1 MDSLDRNLRRSA
13 LQRLAKLAAASPA
26 PTTNTANTTTTTTN
40 NATIGT
46 LNSGSPFDYTNSHHI
61 LPSSPTR
68 RSQLQLP
75 PPPPPTD
82 FERLEDEIQGA
93 ARLSNGTAFMN
104 GGPRTSS
111 FPKASPQVLNARD
124 IEIILAL
131 CGSVEYINS
140 TDAASKLARLL
151 SPYLIDSS
159 VLQIEQSPQLRH
171 FTPSPWESLTTSIT
185 DSLALVGTLFPSQR
199 ESIVSTLDSYLR
211 RVKAQSGG
219 TPDFSDD
226 RAAIPVATLV
236 VSLLG
241 FFNSAAKR
249 MDLWNQEE
257 RVELVKTVREVLSPN
272 FLLSAETAFS
282 TIRNSHDKDLRLWK
296 RYTRHYAASGRP
308 LGAMLLQQ
316 GFTCLLAA
324 STSLLVVDPKLL
336 RDRNIL
342 DILLA
347 RSNKT
352 KETIITP
359 GSSSPST
366 RKSRLNRLSS
376 HSDALITN
384 GHDHH
389 HDLVSSL
396 VDMITEILA
405 LVEDGADYL
414 QVGSAWQQRLA
425 FSVKAY
431 AFISFCNCV
440 EYRHR
445 HPSPTQHLDD
455 LEDRDEYADILI
467 RLLESSLEDPM
478 QMVDQDLAKTVLK
491 IMAIVG
497 KNDPSFAVAVIR
509 LFPRYIVRSG
519 AEKETI
525 RVAGKCLAK
534 VLQTLS
540 QDAMITT
547 LYTLGNVLSSGNPE
561 RALTANTREKMH
573 PDLLDAAALG
583 SAISLSLNTDEEKFL
598 VYERVIEAIVGVAC
612 EMKDEKMVELAASIL
627 GQKVGKVNG
636 AVDAKIIVE
645 LAVLALAGGPLE
657 LKTVLKLL
665 DRLGTNAVGVR
676 DVNIAGA
683 VLEARIY
690 LSTHLK
696 LDNPLYDTYLTSLL
710 ECIINK
716 GDVHEQDNRKQ
727 MEPDSRTSPVEPP
740 KLRFLA
746 GSQLFLHLDI
756 VQLAARE
763 ISQFLQ
769 PLAILLN
776 TSNSERTE
784 MPPYNIHSNKDIQ
797 QLFRNAWFNCV
808 VHGFLRQSELVQS
821 HESFLRVI
829 ARHTPPLVAEARINH
844 MESDMDL
851 NTILRRGMNTQ
862 NIAEQKRKL
871 SSAIPTHDS
880 EIRGLSYPKVI
891 FLQAALLVESLRA
904 LEGDCSKILTY
915 FVDPSFKHGDEAT
928 CMSSI
933 AAEVISIYLKNVQL
947 GNLEAFRA
955 PYVSKQLVEF
965 FTGCCH
971 RVEKVQFVSAL
982 CASNI
987 ITAVPS
993 ALCQRSSVFA
1003 LLELLTML
1011 WNSCLEAE
1019 TDEYGWHSIYRSK
1032 VANIQ
1037 IELSDSYP
1045 FRKKTLKTYHER
1057 AKGWLLRVLDIAPLD
1072 VKGLLQKYLATF
1084 NDENVFG
1091 HVALGRS
1098 LAYDVGAAV
1107 PKSDPRLST
1116 LTDINLASD
1125 FMAQYTIRQA
1135 YRYDDNMPEHA
1146 PDWIHDSDR
1155 PDHMAEIYGKHGD
1168 AQAFLTH
1175 LETRAVNG
1183 KFVAISEVRDILR
1196 RTAGLLSQS
1205 HTEESILIQHF
1216 VGIPFAIFTKQSIKL
1231 GISLWMGVL
1240 NENKDIAP
1248 RILCEIARNWELT
1261 VRRKQGLFN
1270 PTFDA
1275 PDAFNTKMEYVPSD
1289 KGVLTKHQTAAI
1301 NMLSP
1306 HLTLLKFLSSHFHAS
1321 RHGDPN
1327 VIRVFL
1333 RLIRISLVGLKNA
1346 SPHPLAREARFQ
1358 FILFAL
1364 QVLKYTPGIMPAVMQ
1379 WKMKEEIFSAALSWF
1394 TYQPRWS
1401 YGGNR
1406 MQLRAEGLVMK
1417 EVALAIQSLSAVG
1430 NSTVK
1435 SLELKQELLLLL
1447 LENEQARVS
1456 TWITPLEAP
1465 RKQAPVPGIV
1475 PRQVSDV
1482 TLVTLLQTAWNENP
1496 ALAIQM
1502 IGRFPSKRYEAE
1514 VRKMMLAYPEKVV
1527 KIPEALYY
1535 ILGDKLPLDVNFQM
1549 RYLLYWAPLNPISA
1563 ATYLLPSYANN
1574 PFLLQYAVRA
1584 LENHSIDVT
1593 FFYVPQ
1599 FVQTLRYDALGY
1611 VERWILETGTFSQLF
1626 AHQIIWNMKANAY
1639 KDEDSEI
1646 PDPIKPTLDKVMDH
1660 LISSFSPADRSFYER
1675 EFNFFGEV
1683 TAISGKLRPFI
1694 GQPKEEKRQ
1703 KIEEELRKIK
1713 VDVGVYLPS
1722 NPDGIVIGIDRKS
1735 GKPLQSHAKA
1745 PYMATFRVRKKAN
1758 ASVAGDDAAVS
1769 SPRAENRVSAGL
1781 MGEEKWQACIF
1792 KVGDDCRQDM
1802 LALQLISAFRSIF
1815 NSVGL
1820 DVFVF
1825 PYRVVATA
1833 PGCGVI
1839 EVLPDS
1845 ISRDML
1851 GREAVNGL
1859 YDYFTTKHGGED
1871 SIKFQEARSNFV
1883 QSMAAYSVIS
1893 YLLQFKDR
1901 HNGNIM
1907 IDGSGHII
1915 HIDFGFCFDIAPGGI
1930 TFERAPFKLTAEMV
1944 AVMGGNLESQSYRW
1958 FEELCVKSFLA
1969 CRPYCEQLAHMVVLM
1984 LDSGLP
1990 CFKPETIQNFKARFV
2005 MERSER
2011 EAADYM
2017 RGLVKRAYGS
2027 YSTRG
2032 YDQFQ
2037 LLTNGI
2043 PY

>member
-13 LQRLAKLAAASPA
+13 LARLAKLAASSPA
-26 PTTNTANTTTTTTN
+26 PPVKEDD
-40 NATIGT
+40 I
-46 LNSGSPFDYTNSHHI
+46 
-61 LPSSPTR
+61 PSSPTR
-68 RSQLQLP
+68 RHR
-75 PPPPPTD
+75 PTCSD
-82 FERLEDEIQGA
+82 FERLEDEIQGPRNTPA
-93 ARLSNGTAFMN
+93 ANGSLGNGSLN
-104 GGPRTSS
+104 GGLKS
-111 FPKASPQVLNARD
+111 FMKVSPPVLASRD

-131 CGSVEYINS
+131 CGSVELTKS
-140 TDAASKLARLL
+140 SDVASKLFRLL
-151 SPYLIDSS
+151 SPYLLDSPFHI
-159 VLQIEQSPQLRH
+159 IEYSPQLRH
-171 FTPSPWESLTTSIT
+171 FAPSPWESLTTSIT
-185 DSLALVGTLFPSQR
+185 DGLTLIGTKFPQYR
-199 ESIVSTLDSYLR
+199 ETVASTLQSYLR

-219 TPDFSDD
+219 NPDFSDD
-226 RAAIPVATLV
+226 RAALPIATLV

-241 FFNSAAKR
+241 FFNSVAQR
-249 MDLWNQEE
+249 MELWTQEE
-257 RVELVKTVREVLSPN
+257 RVELIKQVRDILSPN

-282 TIRNSHDKDLRLWK
+282 TIRNSHDKDLKLWK
-296 RYTRHYAASGRP
+296 RYTRQYAASGRP

-316 GFTCLLAA
+316 GFTRLLAA
-324 STSLLVVDPKLL
+324 ATSLLVVDPKELK
-336 RDRNIL
+336 DSHVL
-342 DILLA
+342 DVLLA
-347 RSNKT
+347 RDKDPYSN
-352 KETIITP
+352 P
-359 GSSSPST
+359 GTSSPST
-366 RKSRLNRLSS
+366 RKPRLSRLSS
-376 HSDALITN
+376 HSDTLTN
-384 GHDHH
+384 GSSHE

-396 VDMITEILA
+396 VDLITEILA

-414 QVGSAWQQRLA
+414 QVGSSWQQRLA
-425 FSVKAY
+425 FSVKSY

-445 HPSPTQHLDD
+445 NPQTLD
-455 LEDRDEYADILI
+455 EMEERDEYADILVKW
-467 RLLESSLEDPM
+467 LETSLEEPI

-491 IMAIVG
+491 IMAIIG
-497 KNDPSFAVAVIR
+497 KKDQSFAVAVIR
-509 LFPRYIVRSG
+509 LLPRYIVRSG
-519 AEKETI
+519 AEKDTV
-525 RVAGKCLAK
+525 RVAGMCLAK

-540 QDAMITT
+540 QDAIITT

-561 RALTANTREKMH
+561 RALTANTRERMH
-573 PDLLDAAALG
+573 SEALEANALG

-612 EMKDEKMVELAASIL
+612 EIKDEKMVELAASIL
-627 GQKVGKVNG
+627 GQKVGKING

-645 LAVLALAGGPLE
+645 LAVLALAGSPPE

-690 LSTHLK
+690 MSNNLK
-696 LDNPLYDTYLTSLL
+696 PSNPLYDTYLTSLL

-716 GDVHEQDNRKQ
+716 GDIHEQDTRKQ
-727 MEPDSRTSPVEPP
+727 TESENRTSPVEPP

-769 PLAILLN
+769 PLAILLSAS
-776 TSNSERTE
+776 TPEPEDT
-784 MPPYNIHSNKDIQ
+784 PPYTIHASKDIQ
-797 QLFRNAWFNCV
+797 SLFRNAWFNCV

-821 HESFLRVI
+821 HETFLRVI

-844 MESDMDL
+844 TESDMEL

-871 SSAIPTHDS
+871 SNALPTHDG
-880 EIRGLSYPKVI
+880 EIRSLSYPKVI
-891 FLQAALLVESLRA
+891 FLQATLLVESLRA

-915 FVDPSFKHGDEAT
+915 FIDPSFKHSDEAT

-933 AAEVISIYLKNVQL
+933 AAEVINIYLRNVQM
-947 GNLEAFRA
+947 GNLKAFRA
-955 PYVSKQLVEF
+955 PHVAHQLVQF

-971 RVEKVQFVSAL
+971 RVEKVQYVAAN
-982 CASNI
+982 CADRI
-987 ITAVPS
+987 ISAVPS
-993 ALCQRSSVFA
+993 ALCQKSSIFA
-1003 LLELLTML
+1003 LLELLTLM

-1019 TDEYGWHSIYRSK
+1019 TDEYGWHSVYKSPL
-1032 VANIQ
+1032 AGIQ

-1045 FRKKTLKTYHER
+1045 LRRKTLKTYNDR
-1057 AKGWLLRVLDIAPLD
+1057 AKTWLLRVLDIAPLD
-1072 VKGLLQKYLATF
+1072 VKGLLQKYLAKF
-1084 NDENVFG
+1084 SDENVFG
-1091 HVALGRS
+1091 HVSLGRS

-1107 PKSDPRLST
+1107 PRSDPRLSA
-1116 LTDINLASD
+1116 LDQREADINLASD

-1135 YRYDDNMPEHA
+1135 YRYDENMPDHP
-1146 PDWIHDSDR
+1146 PDWIHDSDK

-1175 LETRAVNG
+1175 LESRAVTG
-1183 KFVAISEVRDILR
+1183 KFIAISEVRDILR
-1196 RTAGLLSQS
+1196 RTAGLLCQS
-1205 HTEESILIQHF
+1205 HAEQSILIQHF

-1240 NENKDIAP
+1240 NENKSIAP
-1248 RILCEIARNWELT
+1248 RILTEIARNWELT

-1270 PTFDA
+1270 TSLDA
-1275 PDAFNTKMEYVPSD
+1275 LDAFNTKMDYAPSD
-1289 KGVLTKHQTAAI
+1289 KQWLTKNQTTAL
-1301 NMLSP
+1301 NLLSP
-1306 HLTLLKFLSSHFHAS
+1306 HLRLLQFLSSNFHAS

-1327 VIRVFL
+1327 IIRVYL
-1333 RLIRISLVGLKNA
+1333 RLIRITLQGLKTA

-1358 FILFAL
+1358 FILFSL
-1364 QVLKYTPGIMPAVMQ
+1364 QVLKYTPGIMPAATQ
-1379 WKMKEEIFSAALSWF
+1379 WKLKEDIFSAALSWF

-1401 YGGNR
+1401 FGGSR
-1406 MQLRAEGLVMK
+1406 LQLKAESAIMK
-1417 EVALAIQSLSAVG
+1417 EVAQAIQSLTAVG
-1430 NSTVK
+1430 NPTVK

-1447 LENEQARVS
+1447 LENEQARVT
-1456 TWITPLEAP
+1456 TWITPLDAP
-1465 RKQAPVPGIV
+1465 KKQQPVPGVV
-1475 PRQVSDV
+1475 PRQVSDHL
-1482 TLVTLLQTAWNENP
+1482 LVSLLQTAWNENP

-1502 IGRFPSKRYEAE
+1502 IARFPSKRFETE

-1535 ILGDKLPLDVNFQM
+1535 ILGDKLPLDVNFQL

-1584 LENHSIDVT
+1584 LENHSIDLT

-1599 FVQTLRYDALGY
+1599 FVQTLRYDTLGY
-1611 VERWILETGTFSQLF
+1611 MERWILETGKFSQLF

-1646 PDPIKPTLDKVMDH
+1646 PDPIKPALDKVMEQI
-1660 LISSFSPADRSFYER
+1660 ISGFSPQDKSFYER

-1683 TAISGKLRPFI
+1683 TSISGKLRPYI
-1694 GQPKEEKRQ
+1694 GKPKEEKKQ

-1745 PYMATFRVRKKAN
+1745 PYMATFRVRKKMN
-1758 ASVAGDDAAVS
+1758 MSF
-1769 SPRAENRVSAGL
+1769 AENDVPTSPGALSRADSRGGSGVM
-1781 MGEEKWQACIF
+1781 MGEEKWQACMF

-1802 LALQLISAFRSIF
+1802 LALQLISAFRTIF

-1907 IDGSGHII
+1907 IDGQGHII

-1944 AVMGGNLESQSYRW
+1944 AVMGGSIESQAYKW

-2005 MERSER
+2005 LERNER
-2011 EAADYM
+2011 DAADYM
-2017 RGLVKRAYGS
+2017 RNLVKRAYGS
-2027 YSTRG
+2027 YSTKG

>member
-13 LQRLAKLAAASPA
+13 LARLAKLAAASPA
-26 PTTNTANTTTTTTN
+26 APAKEPT
-40 NATIGT
+40 
-46 LNSGSPFDYTNSHHI
+46 S
-61 LPSSPTR
+61 PSSPTR
-68 RSQLQLP
+68 RYR
-75 PPPPPTD
+75 PTSSD
-82 FERLEDEIQGA
+82 YERLEEEIFITRQTNGA
-93 ARLSNGTAFMN
+93 ASGFMN
-104 GGPRTSS
+104 GGIKP
-111 FPKASPQVLNARD
+111 FPKPSQPTARD
-124 IEIILAL
+124 IEILLAL
-131 CGSVEYINS
+131 CGSADLLKS
-140 TDAASKLARLL
+140 TDAATKLCRLL
-151 SPYLIDSS
+151 SPYLLDSPFQQ
-159 VLQIEQSPQLRH
+159 VEYSPQFRN
-171 FTPSPWESLTTSIT
+171 FNPSPWESLTSSIT
-185 DSLALVGTLFPSQR
+185 DSLATIGIKFPHLR
-199 ESIVSTLDSYLR
+199 DSTVHLLSSYLT
-211 RVKAQSGG
+211 RVQAQSGG

-226 RAAIPVATLV
+226 RAALPIATLV

-241 FFNSAAKR
+241 FFSSAANR
-249 MDLWNQEE
+249 MELWTKEE
-257 RVELVKTVREVLSPN
+257 RLNLIKTVREILSPG

-282 TIRNSHDKDLRLWK
+282 TIRNSHDKDLKLWK

-316 GFTCLLAA
+316 GFTSLLASA
-324 STSLLVVDPKLL
+324 TSLLVAEPKQLKDAHVLDVLL
-336 RDRNIL
+336 NKAKEPN
-342 DILLA
+342 LA
-347 RSNKT
+347 S
-352 KETIITP
+352 
-359 GSSSPST
+359 GASSPAT
-366 RKSRLNRLSS
+366 RKPRLSRLSS
-376 HSDALITN
+376 HSDALTN
-384 GHDHH
+384 GSTHE
-389 HDLVSSL
+389 SEIIAEL
-396 VDMITEILA
+396 VDLITEILA

-425 FSVKAY
+425 FSVKSY

-445 HPSPTQHLDD
+445 SLHT
-455 LEDRDEYADILI
+455 LEEVEERDEYADILI
-467 RLLESSLEDPM
+467 KWLETSLEDPI

-491 IMAIVG
+491 IMAVVART
-497 KNDPSFAVAVIR
+497 DQSFAVAVIR
-509 LFPRYIVRSG
+509 LLPRYIVRSG
-519 AEKETI
+519 AEKETV
-525 RVAGKCLAK
+525 RVAGKCLAR

-540 QDAMITT
+540 QDAIITT
-547 LYTLGNVLSSGNPE
+547 LYTLGNILSSGNPE
-561 RALTANTREKMH
+561 RALTANTRERIH
-573 PDLLDAAALG
+573 PDLLDTNALG

-612 EMKDEKMVELAASIL
+612 EIKDEKMVELAASIL
-627 GQKVGKVNG
+627 GQKVGKINA

-645 LAVLALAGGPLE
+645 LAVLALAGSAIE

-665 DRLGTNAVGVR
+665 DRLGTNAVGNR

-683 VLEARIY
+683 VLEARIHLSTNIKLTNPLFETY
-690 LSTHLK
+690 LS
-696 LDNPLYDTYLTSLL
+696 SLL
-710 ECIINK
+710 ESIINK
-716 GDVHEQDNRKQ
+716 GDIHEQESRKPPETENRA
-727 MEPDSRTSPVEPP
+727 SPIEPP

-769 PLAILLN
+769 PLAILLAN
-776 TSNSERTE
+776 AETSEPET
-784 MPPYNIHSNKDIQ
+784 PPYTIHPNKDIQ
-797 QLFRNAWFNCV
+797 SLFRNAWFNCV
-808 VHGFLRQSELVQS
+808 VHGFLRQSELVQT
-821 HESFLRVI
+821 HEAFLRVI
-829 ARHTPPLVAEARINH
+829 ARHTPPLIAEARINQT
-844 MESDMDL
+844 ESDMEL
-851 NTILRRGMNTQ
+851 NTVLRRGMNTQ

-871 SSAIPTHDS
+871 TSALPTHDS

-915 FVDPSFKHGDEAT
+915 FVDPIFKHGDEAT

-933 AAEVISIYLKNVQL
+933 AAEVMGIYLRSVQQ

-955 PYVSKQLVEF
+955 PHVARQLVEF

-971 RVEKVQFVSAL
+971 RVEKVQHVAAL
-982 CASNI
+982 CADKI

-993 ALCQRSSVFA
+993 ALCQKSSMFA
-1003 LLELLTML
+1003 LLELLTLL

-1019 TDEYGWHSIYRSK
+1019 TDEYGWHSIYRSH
-1032 VANIQ
+1032 VARIQ
-1037 IELSDSYP
+1037 IELSDSYT
-1045 FRKKTLKTYHER
+1045 FRRKTLKTYNDR
-1057 AKGWLLRVLDIAPLD
+1057 AKKWLLRVLDIAPLD
-1072 VKGLLQKYLATF
+1072 VKGLLQKYLAKF
-1084 NDENVFG
+1084 DDESAFG
-1091 HVALGRS
+1091 HVSLGRS
-1098 LAYDVGAAV
+1098 LAYDVGACV
-1107 PKSDPRLST
+1107 PGSDPRLSA
-1116 LTDINLASD
+1116 LDQREGDINLASD
-1125 FMAQYTIRQA
+1125 FMAQYTIRQT
-1135 YRYDDNMPEHA
+1135 YRYDDSMPDHQ
-1146 PDWIHDSDR
+1146 PDWIHPDKPDQMSDL
-1155 PDHMAEIYGKHGD
+1155 YGKHGD
-1168 AQAFLTH
+1168 AEAFLTH
-1175 LETRAVNG
+1175 LESRAING

-1196 RTAGLLSQS
+1196 RTAGLLCQS
-1205 HTEESILIQHF
+1205 HVEQSALIQHF

-1240 NENKDIAP
+1240 NENKSIAP
-1248 RILCEIARNWELT
+1248 RIISEIARNWELT

-1270 PTFDA
+1270 TTFDA
-1275 PDAFNTKMEYVPSD
+1275 PDAFNTKMEYVASD
-1289 KGVLTKHQTAAI
+1289 KQLLTKHQTTAI

-1306 HLTLLKFLSSHFHAS
+1306 HLRLLQFLSSHFHAS
-1321 RHGDPN
+1321 RHGDPS
-1327 VIRVFL
+1327 VIRIFL
-1333 RLIRISLVGLKNA
+1333 RLIRISLQGLKTA
-1346 SPHPLAREARFQ
+1346 SPHPLAREVRFQ
-1358 FILFAL
+1358 FILFSL
-1364 QVLKYTPGIMPAVMQ
+1364 QVLKYTPGVMPAVLQ
-1379 WKMKEEIFSAALSWF
+1379 WKLKDQILSAALSWF
-1394 TYQPRWS
+1394 TYSPRWS
-1401 YGGNR
+1401 YGGSR
-1406 MQLRAEGLVMK
+1406 LQLKSESAILK
-1417 EVALAIQSLSAVG
+1417 EVAQATVSLTPVG
-1430 NSTVK
+1430 AGVK
-1435 SLELKQELLLLL
+1435 SLELKQELFLLL
-1447 LENEQARVS
+1447 LENEQARVT
-1456 TWITPLEAP
+1456 TWITPLEP
-1465 RKQAPVPGIV
+1465 PKKQQPVPGII
-1475 PRQVSDV
+1475 PRPISDHLLVSVLQV
-1482 TLVTLLQTAWNENP
+1482 AWNESP
-1496 ALAIQM
+1496 SLALQM
-1502 IGRFPSKRYEAE
+1502 IGRFPSKRYETE
-1514 VRKMMLAYPEKVV
+1514 VRKLMLLYPEKVV

-1535 ILGDKLPLDVNFQM
+1535 ILGDKLPLDFNFQL

-1574 PFLLQYAVRA
+1574 PFLLQYAIRA

-1599 FVQTLRYDALGY
+1599 FVQTLRYDTLGY
-1611 VERWILETGTFSQLF
+1611 VERYILETGKFSQLF

-1639 KDEDSEI
+1639 KDEDSEV

-1660 LISSFSPADRSFYER
+1660 LVNSFSPADRSFYER

-1683 TAISGKLRPFI
+1683 TSISGKLRPFI
-1694 GQPKEEKRQ
+1694 GFPKEEKKQ

-1758 ASVAGDDAAVS
+1758 ASVTTDDGPS
-1769 SPRAENRVSAGL
+1769 RAESRLGSQ
-1781 MGEEKWQACIF
+1781 GEEKWQSCIF

-1871 SIKFQEARSNFV
+1871 AIKFQEARSNFV

-1907 IDGSGHII
+1907 IDGQGHII

-1944 AVMGGNLESQSYRW
+1944 AVMGGSVESQAYRW

-1969 CRPYCEQLAHMVVLM
+1969 CRPYCEQLAHLVVLM

-2005 MERSER
+2005 LEKNERD
-2011 EAADYM
+2011 AADFM

>member
-13 LQRLAKLAAASPA
+13 LARLAKLAAASPA
-26 PTTNTANTTTTTTN
+26 PPIEENV
-40 NATIGT
+40 
-46 LNSGSPFDYTNSHHI
+46 

-68 RSQLQLP
+68 RNR
-75 PPPPPTD
+75 PTSSD
-82 FERLEDEIQGA
+82 FERLEEEI
-93 ARLSNGTAFMN
+93 LSHRQTNGFASGYVN
-104 GGPRTSS
+104 GGLKSS
-111 FPKASPQVLNARD
+111 LLKPPTLTARD
-124 IEIILAL
+124 IEILLAL
-131 CGSVEYINS
+131 CGSVELVKS
-140 TDAASKLARLL
+140 SDAATKLSRLL
-151 SPYLIDSS
+151 SPHLLDAPFQQVEY
-159 VLQIEQSPQLRH
+159 SPQLRH
-171 FTPSPWESLTTSIT
+171 FNPSPWESLTTSIT
-185 DSLALVGTLFPSQR
+185 DSLALIGIKFPQLRDTS
-199 ESIVSTLDSYLR
+199 VSTLHSYLR
-211 RVKAQSGG
+211 RVRAQSGG

-241 FFNSAAKR
+241 FFKSASAR
-249 MDLWNQEE
+249 MELWSQEE
-257 RVELVKTVREVLSPN
+257 RVDLVKNIREILSPN

-282 TIRNSHDKDLRLWK
+282 TIRNSHDKELKLWK
-296 RYTRHYAASGRP
+296 KYTRQYAASGRP

-324 STSLLVVDPKLL
+324 ATSLLVVEPKELK
-336 RDRNIL
+336 DAHVL
-342 DILLA
+342 DVLMC
-347 RSNKT
+347 RT
-352 KETIITP
+352 KEPVYNSGT
-359 GSSSPST
+359 SSPSV
-366 RKSRLNRLSS
+366 RKSRLSRLST
-376 HSDALITN
+376 HSDIIPN
-384 GHDHH
+384 GAHH
-389 HDLVSSL
+389 HQLQDSDIVSSL

-405 LVEDGADYL
+405 LVEDGVDYL
-414 QVGSAWQQRLA
+414 QVGSSWQQRLA

-440 EYRHR
+440 EYRTR
-445 HPSPTQHLDD
+445 HAPQHVD
-455 LEDRDEYADILI
+455 EVEERDEYADILI
-467 RLLESSLEDPM
+467 KWLETSLEDPI

-491 IMAIVG
+491 IMAILG
-497 KNDPSFAVAVIR
+497 KNDQSFAVAVIR
-509 LFPRYIVRSG
+509 LLPRYIVRSG
-519 AEKETI
+519 AEKETVRI
-525 RVAGKCLAK
+525 AGKCLAR

-540 QDAMITT
+540 QDAIITT
-547 LYTLGNVLSSGNPE
+547 LYTLGNVLSSGSPE
-561 RALTANTREKMH
+561 RALTANTRERMH
-573 PDLLDAAALG
+573 PDLLDANTLG
-583 SAISLSLNTDEEKFL
+583 SALSLSLNTEEEKFL
-598 VYERVIEAIVGVAC
+598 VHERVIEAIVGVAC
-612 EMKDEKMVELAASIL
+612 ETKDEKMVELASSIL
-627 GQKVGKVNG
+627 GQKVGKSNS

-645 LAVLALAGGPLE
+645 LAVLALAGSPPE

-690 LSTHLK
+690 MSNHLK
-696 LDNPLYDTYLTSLL
+696 PNHPLYDTYLTSLL

-716 GDVHEQDNRKQ
+716 GDIHEQDNRKQ
-727 MEPDSRTSPVEPP
+727 NEAESRTSPVEPP

-769 PLAILLN
+769 PLAILLA
-776 TSNSERTE
+776 NSAPEQPE
-784 MPPYNIHSNKDIQ
+784 MPPYTIHQDREIQ
-797 QLFRNAWFNCV
+797 SLFRNAWFNCA
-808 VHGFLRQSELVQS
+808 VHGFLRQSELVQT
-821 HESFLRVI
+821 HEPFLRII

-851 NTILRRGMNTQ
+851 NTILRRGMNPQ

-871 SSAIPTHDS
+871 SSALPTHDG
-880 EIRGLSYPKVI
+880 EIKGLSYPKVI

-915 FVDPSFKHGDEAT
+915 FVDPAFKSGDEAT

-933 AAEVISIYLKNVQL
+933 ASEVISIYLRNVHQ
-947 GNLEAFRA
+947 GNLKAFAA
-955 PYVSKQLVEF
+955 PHVARQLVEF

-971 RVEKVQFVSAL
+971 RVEKVQFVSAG
-982 CASNI
+982 CADRI

-993 ALCQRSSVFA
+993 ALCQKSSMFA
-1003 LLELLTML
+1003 LLELLSLL
-1011 WNSCLEAE
+1011 WNSCLESE
-1019 TDEYGWHSIYRSK
+1019 TDEYGWHSVYRSK
-1032 VANIQ
+1032 VVKIS

-1045 FRKKTLKTYHER
+1045 FRKKTLRTYNDR
-1057 AKGWLLRVLDIAPLD
+1057 AKRWLLRVLDIAPMD
-1072 VKGLLQKYLATF
+1072 VKGLLQKYLAKF
-1084 NDENVFG
+1084 DDENVFG
-1091 HVALGRS
+1091 HVSLGRS
-1098 LAYDVGAAV
+1098 LAYDIGAAV
-1107 PKSDPRLST
+1107 PASDPRLST
-1116 LTDINLASD
+1116 LDQREVDINLASD

-1135 YRYDDNMPEHA
+1135 YRYDDNMPGHQ
-1146 PDWIHDSDR
+1146 PDWINAADK
-1155 PDHMAEIYGKHGD
+1155 PDHSLEIYGKHGD

-1175 LETRAVNG
+1175 LESRAVNG

-1196 RTAGLLSQS
+1196 RTAGLLCQS
-1205 HTEESILIQHF
+1205 HTEQSVLIQHF

-1240 NENKDIAP
+1240 NENLSIAP
-1248 RILCEIARNWELT
+1248 RILSEIARNWELT

-1270 PTFDA
+1270 GNFDA
-1275 PDAFNTKMEYVPSD
+1275 PDAFNAKMEYVPSD
-1289 KGVLTKHQTAAI
+1289 KQLLTKNQQAAI

-1306 HLTLLKFLSSHFHAS
+1306 HFRLLQFLSSHFHAS

-1333 RLIRISLVGLKNA
+1333 RMVRISLQGLKNA
-1346 SPHPLAREARFQ
+1346 SPHPLAREARFL

-1364 QVLKYTPGIMPAVMQ
+1364 QVLKHTPGIMPVVQQ
-1379 WKMKEEIFSAALSWF
+1379 WKLKDQIFSAALSWF
-1394 TYQPRWS
+1394 TYRPRWS
-1401 YGGNR
+1401 YGGSR
-1406 MQLRAEGLVMK
+1406 MQLKAESVIMRD
-1417 EVALAIQSLSAVG
+1417 VALAIQGLSSVG
-1430 NSTVK
+1430 NANVK
-1435 SLELKQELLLLL
+1435 SLELKQELLMLL
-1447 LENEQARVS
+1447 LENEQARVM
-1456 TWITPLEAP
+1456 TWISPLEGP
-1465 RKQAPVPGIV
+1465 RKQQPVPGIV
-1475 PRQVSDV
+1475 PRPVSEQF
-1482 TLVTLLQTAWNENP
+1482 LVSLLQTAWNENP

-1502 IGRFPSKRYEAE
+1502 ISRFPSKRFETD
-1514 VRKMMLAYPEKVV
+1514 VRKMMLALPEKVV
-1527 KIPEALYY
+1527 KIPEALHY
-1535 ILGDKLPLDVNFQM
+1535 ILGDKLPLDVNFQL
-1549 RYLLYWAPLNPISA
+1549 RYLLYWAPMDPISS

-1574 PFLLQYAVRA
+1574 PFLLQYAIRA
-1584 LENHSIDVT
+1584 LETHSIDVT

-1599 FVQTLRYDALGY
+1599 FVQTLRYDTLGY
-1611 VERWILETGTFSQLF
+1611 VERYILETGKFSQLF
-1626 AHQIIWNMKANAY
+1626 AHQIIWNMKANAF
-1639 KDEDSEI
+1639 KDEDSEV
-1646 PDPIKPTLDKVMDH
+1646 PDAVKPTLDKVVDH
-1660 LISSFSPADRSFYER
+1660 LVGSFSPADRSFYER
-1675 EFNFFGEV
+1675 EFTFFGEV

-1694 GQPKEEKRQ
+1694 GAPKEEKRQ

-1745 PYMATFRVRKKAN
+1745 PYMATFRVRKKPN
-1758 ASVAGDDAAVS
+1758 VSVASDDAGAVA
-1769 SPRAENRVSAGL
+1769 RAESRLGSQ
-1781 MGEEKWQACIF
+1781 GEEKWQACIF
-1792 KVGDDCRQDM
+1792 KVGDDCRQDV
-1802 LALQLISAFRSIF
+1802 LALQLICAFRCIW

-1871 SIKFQEARSNFV
+1871 SIQFQEARSNFV

-1907 IDGSGHII
+1907 IDGQGHII

-1944 AVMGGNLESQSYRW
+1944 AVMGGSTESQAYRW

-1969 CRPYCEQLAHMVVLM
+1969 CRPYCEQLAHLVVLM

-2005 MERSER
+2005 LEKSER
-2011 EAADYM
+2011 DAAEFM

-2027 YSTRG
+2027 YSTKG

>member
-1 MDSLDRNLRRSA
+1 MDLLDRNLRRSA
-13 LQRLAKLAAASPA
+13 LARLAKLAAVSPA
-26 PTTNTANTTTTTTN
+26 PPAKED
-40 NATIGT
+40 I
-46 LNSGSPFDYTNSHHI
+46 F
-61 LPSSPTR
+61 PSSPTR
-68 RSQLQLP
+68 RNR
-75 PPPPPTD
+75 PTASD
-82 FERLEDEIQGA
+82 FERLEEEISTSSRQA
-93 ARLSNGTAFMN
+93 N
-104 GGPRTSS
+104 GGIGSGFLNGVLRGS
-111 FPKASPQVLNARD
+111 FIKASPPILTARD

-131 CGSVEYINS
+131 CGSVELTKS
-140 TDAASKLARLL
+140 SDAASKLSHLL
-151 SPYLIDSS
+151 SPYLLDSPFHQ
-159 VLQIEQSPQLRH
+159 VEYSPQFRL
-171 FTPSPWESLTTSIT
+171 FNPSPWESLTTSIA
-185 DSLALVGTLFPSQR
+185 DALALIGIKFPHHR
-199 ESIVSTLDSYLR
+199 EPVVSTLQSYLLK
-211 RVKAQSGG
+211 VKAQSGG

-226 RAAIPVATLV
+226 RAAIPIATLV

-241 FFNSAAKR
+241 FFSSAAKR
-249 MDLWNQEE
+249 MEVWTHEE
-257 RVELVKTVREVLSPN
+257 RVDLIKTVRETLSQN

-296 RYTRHYAASGRP
+296 RYTRQYAASGRP
-308 LGAMLLQQ
+308 LGAMN
-316 GFTCLLAA
+316 
-324 STSLLVVDPKLL
+324 P
-336 RDRNIL
+336 
-342 DILLA
+342 
-347 RSNKT
+347 
-352 KETIITP
+352 
-359 GSSSPST
+359 
-366 RKSRLNRLSS
+366 
-376 HSDALITN
+376 
-384 GHDHH
+384 
-389 HDLVSSL
+389 
-396 VDMITEILA
+396 
-405 LVEDGADYL
+405 
-414 QVGSAWQQRLA
+414 
-425 FSVKAY
+425 
-431 AFISFCNCV
+431 
-440 EYRHR
+440 
-445 HPSPTQHLDD
+445 LDD
-455 LEDRDEYADILI
+455 MEERDEYADILI
-467 RLLESSLEDPM
+467 KWLETSLEDPI

-491 IMAIVG
+491 IMAIMG
-497 KNDPSFAVAVIR
+497 KNDQSFAVNVVR
-509 LFPRYIVRSG
+509 LLPRYIVRSG
-519 AEKETI
+519 AEKETV
-525 RVAGKCLAK
+525 RVAGKCLAR

-540 QDAMITT
+540 QDAIITT
-547 LYTLGNVLSSGNPE
+547 LYTLGNVLSSGSPE
-561 RALTANTREKMH
+561 RALTANSRERIH
-573 PDLLDAAALG
+573 PDLLDANALG
-583 SAISLSLNTDEEKFL
+583 STISLSLNTDEEKFL

-612 EMKDEKMVELAASIL
+612 EIKDEKMVELAASIL
-627 GQKVGKVNG
+627 GQKVGKINA

-645 LAVLALAGGPLE
+645 LAVLALAGSPPE
-657 LKTVLKLL
+657 LKTVMKLL

-690 LSTHLK
+690 MSSNLK
-696 LDNPLYDTYLTSLL
+696 PTDPLYDTYLTSLL

-716 GDVHEQDNRKQ
+716 GDIHEQDTRKQ
-727 MEPDSRTSPVEPP
+727 TEPDSRTSPVEPP

-769 PLAILLN
+769 PLAILLSGSS
-776 TSNSERTE
+776 TDGLG
-784 MPPYNIHSNKDIQ
+784 MPPYDLHPSKDIQ
-797 QLFRNAWFNCV
+797 SLFRNAWFNCV
-808 VHGFLRQSELVQS
+808 VHGFLRQ
-821 HESFLRVI
+821 
-829 ARHTPPLVAEARINH
+829 
-844 MESDMDL
+844 
-851 NTILRRGMNTQ
+851 
-862 NIAEQKRKL
+862 K
-871 SSAIPTHDS
+871 
-880 EIRGLSYPKVI
+880 
-891 FLQAALLVESLRA
+891 
-904 LEGDCSKILTY
+904 GDCSKILTY

-933 AAEVISIYLKNVQL
+933 AAEAITIYLRNVQQ
-947 GNLEAFRA
+947 GNLNAFRA
-955 PYVSKQLVEF
+955 PHVARQLAEF

-971 RVEKVQFVSAL
+971 RVEKVQYMAAV
-982 CASNI
+982 CADRI

-993 ALCQRSSVFA
+993 ALCQKSSMFT
-1003 LLELLTML
+1003 LLELLTLL
-1011 WNSCLEAE
+1011 WNGCLEAE
-1019 TDEYGWHSIYRSK
+1019 TDEYGWHSIYRST
-1032 VANIQ
+1032 VANVQ

-1045 FRKKTLKTYHER
+1045 FRKKTLKIYNER
-1057 AKGWLLRVLDIAPLD
+1057 AKNWLLRVLDIAPLD
-1072 VKGLLQKYLATF
+1072 VKGLLQKYLAKF

-1091 HVALGRS
+1091 HVELGRS

-1107 PKSDPRLST
+1107 PRSDPRLSM
-1116 LTDINLASD
+1116 LDQREADINLASD

-1135 YRYDDNMPEHA
+1135 YRYDDNMPDHQ
-1146 PDWIHDSDR
+1146 PDWIHDSDK

-1175 LETRAVNG
+1175 LESRAVNG

-1196 RTAGLLSQS
+1196 RTAGLLCQS
-1205 HTEESILIQHF
+1205 HTEQSILIQHF

-1231 GISLWMGVL
+1231 GISVWMGVL
-1240 NENKDIAP
+1240 NENLGMAP
-1248 RILCEIARNWELT
+1248 RILGEVARNWELT

-1270 PTFDA
+1270 PDFDA
-1275 PDAFNTKMEYVPSD
+1275 PDAFNTKMEYVVSD
-1289 KGVLTKHQTAAI
+1289 KQVLTKHQTAAI

-1306 HLTLLKFLSSHFHAS
+1306 HLRLLQFMSSHFHAS

-1327 VIRVFL
+1327 VIRIFL
-1333 RLIRISLVGLKNA
+1333 RLIRITLQGLKSA

-1358 FILFAL
+1358 FILFSL
-1364 QVLKYTPGIMPAVMQ
+1364 QVLKYTPGILPAVMQ
-1379 WKMKEEIFSAALSWF
+1379 WKLKDQIFSAALSWF

-1401 YGGNR
+1401 YGGSR
-1406 MQLRAEGLVMK
+1406 MQLKAESAIMK
-1417 EVALAIQSLSAVG
+1417 EVAQAIQGLTALG
-1430 NSTVK
+1430 NASVK
-1435 SLELKQELLLLL
+1435 SLEMKQELLLML
-1447 LENEQARVS
+1447 LENEQARVT
-1456 TWITPLEAP
+1456 TWITPLDPP
-1465 RKQAPVPGIV
+1465 RKQQPVPGIV
-1475 PRQVSDV
+1475 PRLVNDHA
-1482 TLVTLLQTAWNENP
+1482 LVTLLPTAWNENP
-1496 ALAIQM
+1496 QLAIQM
-1502 IGRFPSKRYEAE
+1502 INRFPSKRYEVE
-1514 VRKMMLAYPEKVV
+1514 VRKMMLSYPEKVV

-1535 ILGDKLPLDVNFQM
+1535 ILGDKLPLDVNFQL

-1574 PFLLQYAVRA
+1574 PYLLQYAVRA

-1599 FVQTLRYDALGY
+1599 FVQTLRYDTLGY
-1611 VERWILETGTFSQLF
+1611 MERYILETGKFSQLF

-1639 KDEDSEI
+1639 KDEDSEV

-1660 LISSFSPADRSFYER
+1660 LVSSLSPQDKSFYER

-1694 GQPKEEKRQ
+1694 GAPKEEKKQ

-1758 ASVAGDDAAVS
+1758 ASVAGDDTT
-1769 SPRAENRVSAGL
+1769 SPGALSRAESRIGSL
-1781 MGEEKWQACIF
+1781 GEEKWQACIF

-1815 NSVGL
+1815 YSVGL

-1833 PGCGVI
+1833 PGCGII

-1907 IDGSGHII
+1907 IDGQGHII

-1944 AVMGGNLESQSYRW
+1944 AVMGGSTESQAYRW

-1969 CRPYCEQLAHMVVLM
+1969 CRPYCEQLAHLVVLM

-2005 MERSER
+2005 LDRNERD
-2011 EAADYM
+2011 AADFM
-2017 RGLVKRAYGS
+2017 RNLVKRSYGS
-2027 YSTRG
+2027 YSTKG

>member
-1 MDSLDRNLRRSA
+1 MDSLDRDLRRSA
-13 LQRLAKLAAASPA
+13 LSRLAKLAAASPA
-26 PTTNTANTTTTTTN
+26 PPVPDYSN
-40 NATIGT
+40 NI
-46 LNSGSPFDYTNSHHI
+46 SI
-61 LPSSPTR
+61 PSSPTR
-68 RSQLQLP
+68 RNQQP
-75 PPPPPTD
+75 PPPPPPATD
-82 FERLEDEIQGA
+82 FEKLEEEIQGGT
-93 ARLSNGTAFMN
+93 RFTNGGGGGAAFMN
-104 GGPRTSS
+104 GGPRSS
-111 FPKASPQVLNARD
+111 FIKSSPQTLNARD

-131 CGSVEYINS
+131 CGSVEFVNS
-140 TDAASKLARLL
+140 TEAASKLARLL

-159 VLQIEQSPQLRH
+159 ILQVEQSPQLRH
-171 FTPSPWESLTTSIT
+171 FNPSPWESLTTSIT

-199 ESIVSTLDSYLR
+199 DSIVSTLNSYLR
-211 RVKAQSGG
+211 RIKSQAGG

-257 RVELVKTVREVLSPN
+257 RVELIKTVREILSPN

-282 TIRNSHDKDLRLWK
+282 TIRNSHGKELKLWK
-296 RYTRHYAASGRP
+296 RYTRQYAASGRP

-336 RDRNIL
+336 RDRDVL
-342 DILLA
+342 DVLLA
-347 RSNKT
+347 RTNKT

-359 GSSSPST
+359 GSASPST
-366 RKSRLNRLSS
+366 RKARLNRLSS
-376 HSDALITN
+376 HSDALTN
-384 GHDHH
+384 GHDQN
-389 HDLVSSL
+389 DLVSSL

-431 AFISFCNCV
+431 AFVSFCNCV
-440 EYRHR
+440 EYRRR
-445 HPSPTQHLDD
+445 HPTLNH
-455 LEDRDEYADILI
+455 LEDVESRDEHADLLI
-467 RLLESSLEDPM
+467 GLLEASLEDPI
-478 QMVDQDLAKTVLK
+478 QMVDQDLARTVLK

-525 RVAGKCLAK
+525 RVAGKCLAR

-561 RALTANTREKMH
+561 RALTANTREKIH
-573 PDLLDAAALG
+573 PELLDVNALG
-583 SAISLSLNTDEEKFL
+583 SSISLSLNSEEEKFL

-627 GQKVGKVNG
+627 GQKVGKING

-665 DRLGTNAVGVR
+665 DRLGTNAVGIR

-690 LSTHLK
+690 MSTNLK
-696 LDNPLYDTYLTSLL
+696 PDHPLYDTYLTGLL

-716 GDVHEQDNRKQ
+716 GDIHEQDTRKQ
-727 MEPDSRTSPVEPP
+727 ADPDSRTSPVEPP

-776 TSNSERTE
+776 ATTPETTE
-784 MPPYNIHSNKDIQ
+784 MPPYSIHSNKDIQ

-808 VHGFLRQSELVQS
+808 VHGFLRQSELVQT
-821 HESFLRVI
+821 HESFLRII
-829 ARHTPPLVAEARINH
+829 ARHTPPLVAETRINH

-891 FLQAALLVESLRA
+891 FLQAALLLESLRA

-933 AAEVISIYLKNVQL
+933 AAEVISIYLKNVQQ

-971 RVEKVQFVSAL
+971 RVEKVQFVAAI
-982 CASNI
+982 CANNI

-993 ALCQRSSVFA
+993 ALCQKSSMFA
-1003 LLELLTML
+1003 LLELLTLL

-1019 TDEYGWHSIYRSK
+1019 TDEYGWHSVYRST

-1037 IELSDSYP
+1037 IELSDSFP
-1045 FRKKTLKTYHER
+1045 LRKKTLKTYHER

-1072 VKGLLQKYLATF
+1072 VKGLLQKYLAKF

-1098 LAYDVGAAV
+1098 LAYDIGAAV

-1116 LTDINLASD
+1116 LADINLASD

-1155 PDHMAEIYGKHGD
+1155 PDHTAEIYGKHGD
-1168 AQAFLTH
+1168 AHAFLTH

-1196 RTAGLLSQS
+1196 RTAGLLCQS
-1205 HTEESILIQHF
+1205 HNEESILIQHF

-1240 NENKDIAP
+1240 NENKNIAP

-1261 VRRKQGLFN
+1261 VRKKQGLFN
-1270 PTFDA
+1270 PSFDA

-1289 KGVLTKHQTAAI
+1289 KGLLTKHQTAAI

-1327 VIRVFL
+1327 VIRMFL

-1358 FILFAL
+1358 FILFSL

-1379 WKMKEEIFSAALSWF
+1379 WKLKEEIFSAALNWF

-1401 YGGNR
+1401 YGGNK

-1417 EVALAIQSLSAVG
+1417 EVALAIQGLSAVG
-1430 NSTVK
+1430 NATVK

-1456 TWITPLEAP
+1456 TWITPLDAP

-1514 VRKMMLAYPEKVV
+1514 VRKMMLAFPEKVV

-1535 ILGDKLPLDVNFQM
+1535 IFGDKLPLDVNFQL

-1611 VERWILETGTFSQLF
+1611 VERWILETGKFSQLF

-1675 EFNFFGEV
+1675 EFSFFGEV

-1694 GQPKEEKRQ
+1694 GQPKEEKKQ

-1758 ASVAGDDAAVS
+1758 ASVAGDDVG
-1769 SPRAENRVSAGL
+1769 SPRAESRVSGGL
-1781 MGEEKWQACIF
+1781 IGEEKWQACIF

-1969 CRPYCEQLAHMVVLM
+1969 CRPYCEQLAHLVVLM

>member
-1 MDSLDRNLRRSA
+1 MDSLDRNLRRTA
-13 LQRLAKLAAASPA
+13 LARLAHLAAASPA
-26 PTTNTANTTTTTTN
+26 PANKENDIPT
-40 NATIGT
+40 
-46 LNSGSPFDYTNSHHI
+46 
-61 LPSSPTR
+61 SPTR
-68 RSQLQLP
+68 RFR
-75 PPPPPTD
+75 PTSFD
-82 FERLEDEIQGA
+82 FERLEEEIQGTRNA
-93 ARLSNGTAFMN
+93 NGFMN
-104 GGPRTSS
+104 GGAKSSYTKVSTPVLTS
-111 FPKASPQVLNARD
+111 RD
-124 IEIILAL
+124 IEIVLAL
-131 CGSVEYINS
+131 CGSVELTS
-140 TDAASKLARLL
+140 SSDAASKLFRLL
-151 SPYLIDSS
+151 SPYLLDSPFH
-159 VLQIEQSPQLRH
+159 QIEYSPQLRH
-171 FTPSPWESLTTSIT
+171 FSPSPWESLTTSTT
-185 DSLALVGTLFPSQR
+185 DALTLIGVKFSQYR
-199 ESIVSTLDSYLR
+199 ETVVSTLNTYLK

-226 RAAIPVATLV
+226 RAALPVAILV

-241 FFNSAAKR
+241 FFNSASKR
-249 MDLWNQEE
+249 MELWTQDERIDLI
-257 RVELVKTVREVLSPN
+257 RTVREILSQN

-282 TIRNSHDKDLRLWK
+282 TIRNSHDKDLKLWK
-296 RYTRHYAASGRP
+296 RYTRQYAASGRP
-308 LGAMLLQQ
+308 LGAMVLQQ
-316 GFTCLLAA
+316 GFTSLLAA
-324 STSLLVVDPKLL
+324 ATSLLVADPKELKGAH
-336 RDRNIL
+336 IL
-342 DILLA
+342 DVLLC
-347 RSNKT
+347 KT
-352 KETIITP
+352 KDTTSNP
-359 GSSSPST
+359 GTSSPST
-366 RKSRLNRLSS
+366 RKPRLSRLSS
-376 HSDALITN
+376 HSDALTN
-384 GHDHH
+384 GSSHENN
-389 HDLVSSL
+389 LVFSL
-396 VDMITEILA
+396 FDMITEILT

-440 EYRHR
+440 EYRQRDSHT
-445 HPSPTQHLDD
+445 PD
-455 LEDRDEYADILI
+455 EIEERDEYADILVK
-467 RLLESSLEDPM
+467 LLESSLEEPI

-509 LFPRYIVRSG
+509 LLPRYIVRSG
-519 AEKETI
+519 AEKETV
-525 RVAGKCLAK
+525 RVAGKCLAR

-540 QDAMITT
+540 QDAIITT

-561 RALTANTREKMH
+561 RALAANTRERMH
-573 PDLLDAAALG
+573 PEVLDANALG
-583 SAISLSLNTDEEKFL
+583 SAISLSLNTEEEKFL

-612 EMKDEKMVELAASIL
+612 EIKDEKMVELAASIL
-627 GQKVGKVNG
+627 GQKVGKING

-657 LKTVLKLL
+657 LKSVLKLL
-665 DRLGTNAVGVR
+665 DRLGTNAVGIR

-683 VLEARIY
+683 VLEARLY
-690 LSTHLK
+690 MSNNLK
-696 LDNPLYDTYLTSLL
+696 PNNPLYDTYLVSLL

-716 GDVHEQDNRKQ
+716 GDIHEQDTRKQ
-727 MEPDSRTSPVEPP
+727 TEPESRTSPVEPP

-769 PLAILLN
+769 PLAILLSAS
-776 TSNSERTE
+776 TPKGEDT
-784 MPPYNIHSNKDIQ
+784 PPFTIHPSKDVQ
-797 QLFRNAWFNCV
+797 SLFRNAWFNCV
-808 VHGFLRQSELVQS
+808 VHGFLRQSELVQT
-821 HESFLRVI
+821 HEAFLRVI
-829 ARHTPPLVAEARINH
+829 ARHTPPLVSEARINH

-871 SSAIPTHDS
+871 SSALPTHDG
-880 EIRGLSYPKVI
+880 EIRSLSYPKVI

-933 AAEVISIYLKNVQL
+933 ASEVMAIYLRNVQQ
-947 GNLEAFRA
+947 GNLDAFRA
-955 PYVSKQLVEF
+955 PQVARQLVQF

-971 RVEKVQFVSAL
+971 RVEKVQYVSAS
-982 CASNI
+982 CADRI

-993 ALCQRSSVFA
+993 ALCQKSSIFA
-1003 LLELLTML
+1003 LLELLTLM
-1011 WNSCLEAE
+1011 WNGCLEAE
-1019 TDEYGWHSIYRSK
+1019 TDEYGWHSVYKSSL
-1032 VANIQ
+1032 AGIQ

-1045 FRKKTLKTYHER
+1045 LRKKTLKTYNER
-1057 AKGWLLRVLDIAPLD
+1057 AKTWLLRVLDIAPMD
-1072 VKGLLQKYLATF
+1072 VKGLLQKYLAKF
-1084 NDENVFG
+1084 SDENVFG
-1091 HVALGRS
+1091 HVSLGRS
-1098 LAYDVGAAV
+1098 LAYDIGAAV
-1107 PKSDPRLST
+1107 PRSDPRLST
-1116 LTDINLASD
+1116 LDQRDTDINLASD
-1125 FMAQYTIRQA
+1125 FIAQYTIRQA
-1135 YRYDDNMPEHA
+1135 YRYDDNMPEHP
-1146 PDWIHDSDR
+1146 PDWIHDSDK

-1175 LETRAVNG
+1175 LESRAITG
-1183 KFVAISEVRDILR
+1183 KFIAISEVRDILR
-1196 RTAGLLSQS
+1196 RTAGLLCQS
-1205 HTEESILIQHF
+1205 HAEQSVLIQHF

-1240 NENKDIAP
+1240 NENTGIAP
-1248 RILCEIARNWELT
+1248 RILSEIARNWELT

-1270 PTFDA
+1270 SSFDA
-1275 PDAFNTKMEYVPSD
+1275 PDAFNIKMEYVPSD
-1289 KGVLTKHQTAAI
+1289 KQLLTKHQTAAL

-1306 HLTLLKFLSSHFHAS
+1306 HLRLLQFLSSHFHAS

-1327 VIRVFL
+1327 IIRVFL
-1333 RLIRISLVGLKNA
+1333 RLIRITLKGLKTA

-1358 FILFAL
+1358 FVLFSL
-1364 QVLKYTPGIMPAVMQ
+1364 QVLKYTPGVMPAVMQ
-1379 WKMKEEIFSAALSWF
+1379 WKLKDQIFSAALSWF

-1401 YGGNR
+1401 YGGSR
-1406 MQLRAEGLVMK
+1406 MQLKAESAIMK
-1417 EVALAIQSLSAVG
+1417 EVAQAVQSLTAVG
-1430 NSTVK
+1430 NANVK
-1435 SLELKQELLLLL
+1435 GLELKQELLLLL
-1447 LENEQARVS
+1447 LENEQARVT
-1456 TWITPLEAP
+1456 TWISPLEAP
-1465 RKQAPVPGIV
+1465 RKQQPVPGIV
-1475 PRQVSDV
+1475 PRQVSDNL
-1482 TLVTLLQTAWNENP
+1482 LVNLLQTAWNESP

-1502 IGRFPSKRYEAE
+1502 ISRFPSKRFELE
-1514 VRKMMLAYPEKVV
+1514 VRKMMLSYPEKVV

-1535 ILGDKLPLDVNFQM
+1535 ILGDKLPLDVNFQL

-1593 FFYVPQ
+1593 FFYVQQ
-1599 FVQTLRYDALGY
+1599 FVQTLRYDTLGY
-1611 VERWILETGTFSQLF
+1611 MERWILETGKFSQLF

-1639 KDEDSEI
+1639 KDENSEV

-1660 LISSFSPADRSFYER
+1660 LISSFSPQDRSFYER
-1675 EFNFFGEV
+1675 EFSFFGEV
-1683 TAISGKLRPFI
+1683 TSISGKLRPFI
-1694 GQPKEEKRQ
+1694 GASKEEKKQ

-1745 PYMATFRVRKKAN
+1745 PYMATFRVRKKPN
-1758 ASVAGDDAAVS
+1758 VSVSGDDVTT
-1769 SPRAENRVSAGL
+1769 SPGVLSRAESRTGGI
-1781 MGEEKWQACIF
+1781 GEEKWQACIF

-1802 LALQLISAFRSIF
+1802 LALQLIAGFRSIF

-1907 IDGSGHII
+1907 IDGQGHII

-1944 AVMGGNLESQSYRW
+1944 AVMGGSTESQAYRW

-1969 CRPYCEQLAHMVVLM
+1969 CRPYCEQLAHLVVLM

-2005 MERSER
+2005 LDRSEKD
-2011 EAADYM
+2011 AADFM
-2017 RGLVKRAYGS
+2017 RGLVKRSYGS